1 MRPALLTS
9 TPPSS
14 GRKGR
19 NERKPWGSRRR
30 PKRNG
35 HARTAYTR
43 PRCTPTHYARARARV
58 YHYRKKDWERE
69 KVGEERRKKKKKKR
83 FPRQTSP
90 VREKE
95 TVGNRASRNA
105 DADKGNP
112 YDRFWCAG
120 YLRSVS
126 VYSDGTT
133 GERVFHPE
141 NFARFR
147 NSSTLSIIRNVYRQ
161 R

>member
-1 MRPALLTS
+1 MSENRGEA
-9 TPPSS
+9 
-14 GRKGR
+14 GEGR
-19 NERKPWGSRRR
+19 NATDTHER
-30 PKRNG
+30 
-35 HARTAYTR
+35 RTRGRGAHL
-43 PRCTPTHYARARARV
+43 PTMRARARV

>member
-1 MRPALLTS
+1 M
-9 TPPSS
+9 
-14 GRKGR
+14 G
-19 NERKPWGSRRR
+19 KPEKAETQRTRT
-30 PKRNG
+30 NG
-35 HARTAYTR
+35 VHAAEVHTY
-43 PRCTPTHYARARARV
+43 PLCARACARV

-133 GERVFHPE
+133 GERVFHPGSRDFE
-141 NFARFR
+141 ILRLFR
-147 NSSTLSIIRNVYRQ
+147 SFYRQ
-161 R
+161 H